1 MSKIRLAI
9 SDDEKLIREGLNI
22 ILSADP
28 EIEVVGL
35 CGNGEEALQ
44 LCKSKEIDVILMDI
58 RMPICD
64 GVLGTK
70 LIKEMFPKIKIL
82 ILTTFEDDEYIY
94 DALRFGASGYLLK
107 DTSHHIILDAIKGV
121 CLGNVIIHPHIIEK
135 MLQNKADISVHS
147 LETIKKLYNLTPRE
161 LDIIIAVSSGFSN
174 KEISQKLFLTEGT
187 VKNHMTEIL
196 SKLSLRDRTQI
207 AIFAFKHS
215 LTE

>member
-22 ILSADP
+22 ILSSDP

-35 CGNGEEALQ
+35 CGNGEETLQ
-44 LCKSKEIDVILMDI
+44 LCKSHEIDVILMDI

-70 LIKEMFPKIKIL
+70 IIKEMFPKIKIL

-107 DTSHHIILDAIKGV
+107 DTSHL
-121 CLGNVIIHPHIIEK
+121 
-135 MLQNKADISVHS
+135 
-147 LETIKKLYNLTPRE
+147 
-161 LDIIIAVSSGFSN
+161 
-174 KEISQKLFLTEGT
+174 
-187 VKNHMTEIL
+187 
-196 SKLSLRDRTQI
+196 
-207 AIFAFKHS
+207 
-215 LTE
+215 